1 MARRGGG
8 RLTAVT
14 ERDHTGGGGLTGA
27 TGDLTFEENDRPFV
41 TGESQEIGDPARRAD
56 VTAAQIR
63 RAPAQHGDT
72 GDVTD
77 RPEGGLTNMA
87 TRDDGYA
94 SKAGLNPE
102 DPAYRMERHLSAGEQ
117 GGDPARASAGR
128 DGSEVRIGGDELT
141 NRDEHL

>member
-1 MARRGGG
+1 MSD
-8 RLTAVT
+8 
-14 ERDHTGGGGLTGA
+14 RDHAGGGGLTGA

-41 TGESQEIGDPARRAD
+41 TGESQEFGDPARHAD

-63 RAPAQHGDT
+63 RAPAQRGET
-72 GDVTD
+72 GDPTD

-94 SKAGLNPE
+94 SKAGLNPD

-117 GGDPARASAGR
+117 GGDPAKASTDRG
-128 DGSEVRIGGDELT
+128 GGGVRIGGDEVT
-141 NRDEHL
+141 DRPEHL